1 MKELPIYYGEEAVAT
16 LMQNEHGFCELHYEP
31 TWQEKGF
38 DISVTLPRVQQH
50 HTGDA
55 VRAFFEN
62 LLPEAAIRESLAR
75 HYGISGE
82 NVFGLLSHI
91 GRDCAGA
98 FSIGAPGGAGEYQL
112 LTTPELQSELDKL
125 PQYPMAATRPG
136 TSLSLAGAQH
146 KLPIFHKDGAFF
158 LPLRGAASNS
168 IIKLPMGAFP
178 HSVENEFFC
187 MRLAQHVGLPVAGVN
202 ILSLPS
208 GNVLVVDRYDREGS
222 SFHPRRLPQEDF
234 CQMLGLSSAV
244 KYESEGGPSFAD
256 CAAIIRRYSFRSA
269 KDLLLLVQWAAYNLC
284 IGNNDAHAK
293 NLSMLRQGEALSLA
307 PHYDLISTTF
317 YGRRLQKKLA
327 MRIGGQQWS
336 HHVSRRRWGLF
347 AEALGLP
354 PATIHKRVQQTA
366 ALLLKALPETIE
378 DAFSAGIAAETIHH
392 LHTHLHDR
400 AHKVLEH
407 LQNEA

>member
-1 MKELPIYYGEEAVAT
+1 MNTLPLYYGEERVGT
-16 LMQNEHGFCELHYEP
+16 LLQNEHGFCELLYEP
-31 TWQEKGF
+31 AWQEQGF
-38 DISVTLPRVQQH
+38 DISVTLPRTQQH
-50 HTGDA
+50 YTGDV

-75 HYGISGE
+75 HYGVSAE
-82 NVFGLLSHI
+82 NVFGLLSRI

-98 FSIGAPGGAGEYQL
+98 FSIGAPGTGGDYVE
-112 LTTPELQSELDKL
+112 LTPQELQEELEKL

-146 KLPIFHKDGAFF
+146 KLPIFRKGGALY
-158 LPLRGAASNS
+158 LPTGGAASNS
-168 IIKLPMGAFP
+168 IVKLPMEAFP

-187 MRLAQHVGLPVAGVN
+187 MQLAKQVGLPVAETE
-202 ILSLPS
+202 ILALPS
-208 GNVLVVDRYDREGS
+208 LAVLLVARYDRAGAD
-222 SFHPRRLPQEDF
+222 FRPRRLPQEDF
-234 CQMLGLSSAV
+234 CQLMGLSSAV

-256 CAAIIRRYSFRSA
+256 CAVCIRRYSYRAA
-269 KDLLLLVQWAAYNLC
+269 KDLLLLVQWAAFNLC

-293 NLSMLRQGEALSLA
+293 NLSMLRQGNALALA

-347 AEALGLP
+347 AEELGLP
-354 PATIHKRVQQTA
+354 VDTVLRQVESTA
-366 ALLLKALPETIE
+366 KAILRALPETAE
-378 DAFSAGIAAETIHH
+378 RATASGAAPEAIHA
-392 LHTHLHDR
+392 LRTHLAER
-400 AHKVLEH
+400 AHNVLQH
-407 LQNEA
+407 LQE